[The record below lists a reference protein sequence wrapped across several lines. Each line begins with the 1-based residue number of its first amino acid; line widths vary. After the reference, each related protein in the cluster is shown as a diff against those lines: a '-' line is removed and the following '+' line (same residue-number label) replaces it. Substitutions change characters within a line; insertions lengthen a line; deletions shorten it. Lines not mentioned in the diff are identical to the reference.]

1 MRRGRGVYPLSRP
14 GNSVGGEGAERS
26 EAGEGAC
33 RAKHPHP
40 AAGCRPRPPSPA
52 VRERGFV
59 HRVLRATTA
68 SSAVKCFVA
77 LALLALAFSMPA
89 GAACTGP
96 VADRGARLRLAAAGS
111 EGVGL
116 TFLGH
121 ASFLIESPQGVKI
134 VTDYNDMIRA
144 PMPPD
149 IVTMNNAHPTHYS
162 ENVESGVKFVL
173 RGWDPAGGVASR
185 NLDYRDVKIHNVP
198 TNVREFA
205 EPGGTRYSG
214 NSIFVFDVADLCLA
228 HLGHLHHTLTAGH
241 LADLGPIDIVMVPVD
256 GGYTLNQAEMIEV
269 LQQIKPK
276 IAIPMHVFTQATLDK
291 FLARAAEFYAVRRA
305 EEPSIVLT
313 RAGLPAIPE
322 MLVLPG
328 R

>member
-33 RAKHPHP
+33 RAKDPHP

-89 GAACTGP
+89 GAACTGQ

-134 VTDYNDMIRA
+134 VTDYKDMIRA
-144 PMPPD
+144 PMPR
-149 IVTMNNAHPTHYS
+149 I
-162 ENVESGVKFVL
+162 L
-173 RGWDPAGGVASR
+173 RSA
-185 NLDYRDVKIHNVP
+185 
-198 TNVREFA
+198 
-205 EPGGTRYSG
+205 
-214 NSIFVFDVADLCLA
+214 
-228 HLGHLHHTLTAGH
+228 
-241 LADLGPIDIVMVPVD
+241 
-256 GGYTLNQAEMIEV
+256 
-269 LQQIKPK
+269 
-276 IAIPMHVFTQATLDK
+276 
-291 FLARAAEFYAVRRA
+291 
-305 EEPSIVLT
+305 
-313 RAGLPAIPE
+313 
-322 MLVLPG
+322 
-328 R
+328 